1 MSQST
6 LKAVAAENR
15 TIFQGAQHTQDFHD
29 QSQTEGGC
37 YLGGRRH
44 LLRSL
49 GGMASW
55 RFGFETSTKTLVKC
69 QYLLQIITL
78 NTGNILKK

>member
-6 LKAVAAENR
+6 LKAENR

-49 GGMASW
+49 GGMA
-55 RFGFETSTKTLVKC
+55 GDL
-69 QYLLQIITL
+69 
-78 NTGNILKK
+78 GLKHQQKRW